1 MKVRATIVTCYSQLG
16 ELDLALDTQQDM
28 YSEAKRIFG
37 ETSEEALSR
46 AQNLV
51 LDLMNKGRYSDAR
64 TIGREAYRTARRV
77 HGPDHG
83 LTLALAHGYA
93 YSLVHPG
100 GAAPRSDVVESLVV
114 LSDAVKRLTRKLG
127 ANHPETRRAAHDLGT
142 NRFILKTMDSTV
154 EK

>member
-1 MKVRATIVTCYSQLG
+1 MRRQLPARASVAVGSSKKVRCSPDFI
-16 ELDLALDTQQDM
+16 
-28 YSEAKRIFG
+28 
-37 ETSEEALSR
+37 
-46 AQNLV
+46 
-51 LDLMNKGRYSDAR
+51 
-64 TIGREAYRTARRV
+64 TIGCPSASVSFAGRIHVATTWL
-77 HGPDHG
+77 GPDHG

-142 NRFILKTMDSTV
+142 NRSILKTMDSTV

>member
-1 MKVRATIVTCYSQLG
+1 MAAHVRDVNILIWTS
-16 ELDLALDTQQDM
+16 
-28 YSEAKRIFG
+28 RI
-37 ETSEEALSR
+37 
-46 AQNLV
+46 
-51 LDLMNKGRYSDAR
+51 D
-64 TIGREAYRTARRV
+64 

>member
-1 MKVRATIVTCYSQLG
+1 MAPRSRQKRQLP
-16 ELDLALDTQQDM
+16 D
-28 YSEAKRIFG
+28 
-37 ETSEEALSR
+37 
-46 AQNLV
+46 
-51 LDLMNKGRYSDAR
+51 
-64 TIGREAYRTARRV
+64 
-77 HGPDHG
+77 GPDHG